1 MPRKRKSS
9 GLEDLLALA
18 AMLPWW
24 LAVGFAVLAYAVL
37 HHYAGGQAAAAPA
50 QPGQLALDHLLKML
64 ATIGQYLVPAVFLL
78 GALVSVLGRRHR
90 QRLVAQVS
98 RSDDGEALRAM
109 GWRDFERLVGEA
121 FRLRGYAVIETGGG
135 GADGGIDLKL
145 KRASETFLV
154 QCKHWRAYKVP
165 VTVVRELY
173 GVMSA
178 QGAGGGFVVTSGVF
192 TADAREFARG
202 CSVELIDGP
211 ALKKMIDAVQGASK
225 VEESADAAAT
235 APVQPACPRCGSAMV
250 KRVAK
255 SGAHAGRE
263 FWGCVSYPKCRAVR
277 PLD

>member
-9 GLEDLLALA
+9 GLDDLLALA

-24 LAVGFAVLAYAVL
+24 LAVALAVLAYAVL
-37 HHYAGGQAAAAPA
+37 HHYAGGQAVATPA

-90 QRLVAQVS
+90 QRLVAQVW

-121 FRLRGYAVIETGGG
+121 FRLRGYDVIETGGG

-154 QCKHWRAYKVP
+154 QCKHWQADKVP
-165 VTVVRELY
+165 VNVVRELY

-178 QGAGGGFVVTSGVF
+178 QGASGGFVVTSGVF

-202 CSVELIDGP
+202 CNVELIDGP
-211 ALKKMIDAVQGASK
+211 ALKKMIDAAQGAAD
-225 VEESADAAAT
+225 EGASAAVVAT
-235 APVQPACPRCGSAMV
+235 TIEPSCPRCGSAMIR
-250 KRVAK
+250 RVAK

-263 FWGCVSYPKCRAVR
+263 FWGCVSYPKCRGVR

>member
-9 GLEDLLALA
+9 GLEDLLAVA

-24 LAVGFAVLAYAVL
+24 LAVVLAVMAYAVL
-37 HHYAGGQAAAAPA
+37 HYYAGGQAVATPA
-50 QPGQLALDHLLKML
+50 QPGQLALDHLLKTL

-98 RSDDGEALRAM
+98 RSDNGEALRAM

-165 VTVVRELY
+165 VNVVRELY
-173 GVMSA
+173 GVMFA
-178 QGAGGGFVVTSGVF
+178 QGASGGFVVTSGVF

-202 CSVELIDGP
+202 CNVELIDGP
-211 ALKKMIDAVQGASK
+211 ALKKMIDAVQGATGAGA
-225 VEESADAAAT
+225 SAAVAT
-235 APVQPACPRCGSAMV
+235 APVSPACPRCGGAMV

-255 SGAHAGRE
+255 TGAHAGRE
-263 FWGCVSYPKCRAVR
+263 FWGCVSYPKCRGVR
-277 PLD
+277 PLE

>member
-135 GADGGIDLKL
+135 GA
-145 KRASETFLV
+145 
-154 QCKHWRAYKVP
+154 
-165 VTVVRELY
+165 
-173 GVMSA
+173 
-178 QGAGGGFVVTSGVF
+178 GGGFVVTSGVF
-192 TADAREFARG
+192 TADAREFARR
-202 CSVELIDGP
+202 CNVELIDGP
-211 ALKKMIDAVQGASK
+211 ALKKMIDTVQDAADEGASAA
-225 VEESADAAAT
+225 VVAAT
-235 APVQPACPRCGSAMV
+235 IEPSCPRCGGAMV
-250 KRVAK
+250 RRVAK

-263 FWGCVSYPKCRAVR
+263 FWGCDSYPKCRGVR
-277 PLD
+277 PME